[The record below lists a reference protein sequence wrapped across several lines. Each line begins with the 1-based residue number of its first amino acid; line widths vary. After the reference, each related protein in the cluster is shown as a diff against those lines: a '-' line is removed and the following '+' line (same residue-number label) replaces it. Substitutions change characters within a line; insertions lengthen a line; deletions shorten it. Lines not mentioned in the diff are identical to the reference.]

1 MTTDGSDRN
10 ETFRQREEEV
20 GRRETSAATVESSQR
35 FLSDPLSVRADAL
48 EGRTELTTQNSELRE
63 ANEKL
68 VLVTLDAQKLEEA
81 ARTVNRR
88 QEEFL
93 AMLAHEL
100 RNPLAPI
107 MNAVELISQLDG
119 RPIPGNLVDIMR
131 RQVNHLV
138 RLVDDL
144 LDVSRVTQGKIT
156 LQQHPL
162 RIAEVLRQ
170 AVETCRQ
177 KIDKRRQRLD
187 LDLSAVS
194 VSVHGDS
201 VRLLQVF
208 SNLLQN
214 AVKYTPEGGEIVVGV
229 RTARDTVEVTIR
241 DNGIGISPAVL
252 PHIFDLF
259 TQDERALGREAG
271 GLGIGL
277 TIVRRMVEAHG
288 GTVEAESAGVG
299 LGSVFTVVLPRLVDP
314 GDVDASRPET
324 IAAPVQALAR
334 AHVLVVEDNFD
345 AGETMAELLRSA
357 GHVVDLAIDGPS
369 GLALFESGRPQV
381 VLCDIGLPGMDGY
394 EVISRM
400 CASRHMPKPTLIA
413 VTGYGGPHNVE
424 RAMSAGFDHYV
435 TKPVDPKLLLRL
447 VSAALPNQGTT
458 RPVSR

>member
-10 ETFRQREEEV
+10 ETFRQREEDV
-20 GRRETSAATVESSQR
+20 RRRETSAAAVESSQR
-35 FLSDPLSVRADAL
+35 VLSDALNVRADAL
-48 EGRTELTTQNSELRE
+48 EGRTELTTQNSELRQ

-68 VLVTLDAQKLEEA
+68 VLVTLNAQKLEEEA
-81 ARTVNRR
+81 KAVNRR

-107 MNAVELISQLDG
+107 MNAVELLSALDG
-119 RPIPGNLVDIMR
+119 RPIPSGLLDIMR
-131 RQVNHLV
+131 RQGRHLV

-144 LDVSRVTQGKIT
+144 LDVSRITQGKVT
-156 LQQHPL
+156 LQQHPV
-162 RIAEVLRQ
+162 RIAEVLQQ
-170 AVETCRQ
+170 AVDTCRQ
-177 KIDKRRQRLD
+177 QIDKRRQRLD
-187 LDLSAVS
+187 LDLSAAS
-194 VSVHGDS
+194 VSVRGDP

-214 AVKYTPEGGEIVVGV
+214 AIKYTPEGGEIVVAV
-229 RTARDTVEVTIR
+229 RVVRGTVEVTIR
-241 DNGIGISPAVL
+241 DNGMGISPEML

-259 TQDERALGREAG
+259 TQDERTLGREAG

-277 TIVRRMVEAHG
+277 TVVRRMVEAHG

-299 LGSVFTVVLPRLVDP
+299 LGSVFTVVLPKLDDP
-314 GDVDASRPET
+314 DVDVTGPEAVAVP
-324 IAAPVQALAR
+324 IQALAP

-345 AGETMAELLRSA
+345 AGETMAELLRSV
-357 GHVVDLAIDGPS
+357 GHVVDLVIDGPS

-394 EVISRM
+394 EVASRM

-413 VTGYGGPHNVE
+413 VTGYGGPQNVE
-424 RAMSAGFDHYV
+424 RAMSAGFDHYM
-435 TKPVDPKLLLRL
+435 TKPVDPELLLQL
-447 VSAALPNQGTT
+447 VNAALPTQDQT
-458 RPVSR
+458 RPALS

>member
-1 MTTDGSDRN
+1 MTIDASDS
-10 ETFRQREEEV
+10 EGKFR
-20 GRRETSAATVESSQR
+20 RREADVGMREKSAATVESLQR
-35 FLSDPLSVRADAL
+35 VRSDALNVRANAL
-48 EGRTELTTQNSELRE
+48 GGRTELTTQNAELRE

-68 VLVTLDAQKLEEA
+68 VLVTLNAQELEEA
-81 ARTVNRR
+81 ARAVNRQ

-107 MNAVELISQLDG
+107 MNAVELISQLNG
-119 RPIPGNLVDIMR
+119 RPVPSGWVDIMR
-131 RQVNHLV
+131 RQINHLV

-156 LQQHPL
+156 LQQRPL
-162 RIAEVLRQ
+162 RIAEVLQ
-170 AVETCRQ
+170 HAVETCRQ
-177 KIDKRRQRLD
+177 QIDKRRQRLG

-194 VSVHGDS
+194 VSVRGDS
-201 VRLLQVF
+201 VRLSQVF

-214 AVKYTPEGGEIVVGV
+214 AIKYTPEGGEIVLAV
-229 RTARDTVEVTIR
+229 RVVRGTVEVTIR
-241 DNGIGISPAVL
+241 DNGMGISPEML

-259 TQDERALGREAG
+259 TQDERTLGREAG

-277 TIVRRMVEAHG
+277 TVVRRMVEAHG
-288 GTVEAESAGVG
+288 GTVEAKSAGVG
-299 LGSVFTVVLPRLVDP
+299 LGSVFTVVLPKLDDP
-314 GDVDASRPET
+314 SDINVTGLET
-324 IAAPVQALAR
+324 VAVPIEAIAP

-345 AGETMAELLRSA
+345 AGETMAEVLRSV

-369 GLALFESGRPQV
+369 GIALFESVRPQV

-394 EVISRM
+394 EVVSRM

-413 VTGYGGPHNVE
+413 VTGYGGPQNVE

-435 TKPVDPKLLLRL
+435 TKPVDPALLLQL
-447 VSAALPNQGTT
+447 VNAALPTRDQT
-458 RPVSR
+458 RPALS

>member
-20 GRRETSAATVESSQR
+20 GRRETSAAAVESSQR
-35 FLSDPLSVRADAL
+35 FLSDALSVRADAL

-81 ARTVNRR
+81 ARAVNRR

-119 RPIPGNLVDIMR
+119 RPIPGHLVDIMR
-131 RQVNHLV
+131 RQIDHLV

-162 RIAEVLRQ
+162 RIAEVLQQ
-170 AVETCRQ
+170 AVDTCRQ

-214 AVKYTPEGGEIVVGV
+214 AVKYTQEGGEIVVGV
-229 RTARDTVEVTIR
+229 RAARDTVEVTIR

-288 GTVEAESAGVG
+288 GTVEAESAGIG

-314 GDVDASRPET
+314 GDVDVTRPEV
-324 IAAPVQALAR
+324 IAAPVQALAQ

-357 GHVVDLAIDGPS
+357 GHVVDLVIDGPS

-413 VTGYGGPHNVE
+413 VTGYGGPHAVE

-447 VSAALPNQGTT
+447 VNAALPNQGTT
-458 RPVSR
+458 QPVSR